1 MTRHDDDFTAA
12 RRVAARLQKLQE
24 KRLEI
29 IAGAPETVRRLLLAA
44 GTIQEGEMLAGDTA
58 EQMGEQ

>member
-12 RRVAARLQKLQE
+12 RRVATRLAKLHQ

-29 IAGAPETVRRLLLAA
+29 IAEAPETVRRLLLAA
-44 GTIQEGEMLAGDTA
+44 GTIREDEMPVDEPEEEGANA
-58 EQMGEQ
+58 